1 MFTYVEDRIF
11 FSRYAYGLPKLDKN
25 GKKIGIK
32 QSMQKKGDPS
42 FTFGQGSLGGLSNL
56 DQRKLNIMYC
66 ESAKANLVKTELAK
80 TLRHTLR
87 EYEADSS
94 RAYSKALTE
103 KLGKIYA
110 LFQFSITVFG
120 ETTTQSEYNFKS
132 NGKCPP
138 AANSQLAGYGKSIIV
153 CWTRKGSFNVQT
165 NKQKPR
171 RLGSLLS
178 NTLKAQTVSA
188 P

>member
-1 MFTYVEDRIF
+1 MFTYVEDHIF

-87 EYEADSS
+87 EYEGDSS
-94 RAYSKALTE
+94 RAYSKALTK

-110 LFQFSITVFG
+110 LFQFSITIFH
-120 ETTTQSEYNFKS
+120 ENTTQSEYNFKS
-132 NGKCPP
+132 NGNCLP
-138 AANSQLAGYGKSIIV
+138 AANSQLSGYGKSIIV